1 MSSHERGDV
10 AGKVLLV
17 MLLTAIAGAVASP
30 WLLRSKRSPQETQ
43 AIATLKQIHTAQ
55 MDHHGASRIYAS
67 IPILK
72 DAKRLPAS
80 FRSDAFEMNRYRFT
94 HTTAGSWQRWCAQ
107 AVPDS
112 AEPKGSIYAI
122 DESGI
127 VKEFPAGTSP
137 CYAGELQSPG
147 SPIR

>member
-1 MSSHERGDV
+1 MSAERGD
-10 AGKVLLV
+10 AAAKLLFLLLV
-17 MLLTAIAGAVASP
+17 CAIAGAVASP
-30 WLLRSKRSPQETQ
+30 WLLRSKLSGHEEK

-55 MDHHGASRIYAS
+55 TEHFGAARLYAS
-67 IPILK
+67 MSKLTST
-72 DAKRLPAS
+72 KRFDGSHDGKP
-80 FRSDAFEMNRYRFT
+80 FKRDGYQFT

-112 AEPKGSIYAI
+112 AATEGRVYAI